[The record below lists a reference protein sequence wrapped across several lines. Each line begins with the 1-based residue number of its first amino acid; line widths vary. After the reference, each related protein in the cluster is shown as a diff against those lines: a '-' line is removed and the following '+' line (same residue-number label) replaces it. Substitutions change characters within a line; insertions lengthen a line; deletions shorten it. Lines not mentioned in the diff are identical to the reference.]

1 MSRTHSSDRRRSS
14 YGSALRASL
23 AAMAIGLLAGCTYPN
38 FPFHTDARSAP
49 TMDPYR
55 VDTVRIN
62 HDIAFLPGSATLD
75 PIAQAN
81 LRSFISQIGV
91 TSDDALTVVASGPFA
106 LAREN
111 AVANTLANMGIRSLS
126 MAEGNVGF
134 DQVTVSV
141 TRTHYLATACLSGGT
156 RHFNEGV
163 LTPPLGC
170 ATATNLATMVEDPND
185 LLVGREAGPTDGV
198 TAVRAVTRYRTGTTA
213 NLNPF
218 GL

>member
-1 MSRTHSSDRRRSS
+1 MSRRTPTDRRRSL
-14 YGSALRASL
+14 GLALRASL
-23 AAMAIGLLAGCTYPN
+23 AVLAINLLGACTYPQ
-38 FPFHTDARSAP
+38 FPFHTDARSTP

-81 LRSFISQIGV
+81 LRSFISQIGI
-91 TSDDALTVVASGPFA
+91 TSDDALTIIASGPFA

-111 AVANTLANMGIRSLS
+111 AVAITLANLGIRSVT

-141 TRTHYLATACLSGGT
+141 TRTHYLATACLRGGT

-163 LTPPLGC
+163 LTPPPGC
-170 ATATNLATMVEDPND
+170 ATATNLANMVEDRND
-185 LLVGREAGPTDGV
+185 LLVGREAGNIDGV

-213 NLNPF
+213 NLSPF
-218 GL
+218 SL